1 MYIAVTENEK
11 NRLSLPNFNGGRYG
25 DMAEGE
31 FISIL
36 QQTKLNCTNKI
47 SIESTFHLLQR
58 KNISIEPINVTS
70 YFRDILEVTEND
82 DLKDN
87 NVTQFKNIDWSLV
100 NYVSSRLI
108 SCDLLLSLFRIDLK
122 NITSTADNVPLTI
135 DNYMNKLGN
144 GFSKWL
150 LSVKESKEEDRTT
163 IEKILLERLTN
174 YGYSI
179 TLHAYGKES
188 LRNKSKRKIIDLFD
202 KYIIVDLVK
211 KPRIKSNPSGR
222 TNNNG
227 GSSTN
232 NSITSKHLQL
242 NLILVYDTSQR
253 DAFGSIG
260 TLKSCMITT
269 CMNLEPLN
277 SMKKFAIRNRIATGP
292 TSIKAELAQIMVNVA
307 KVNEDT
313 CFVYDPFVGTG
324 SLLLMASKSGAKMP
338 LGSDIKIGNGQDNF
352 SHFNLAKPDFININ
366 VFNLPF
372 YDFSN
377 ENRMKFD
384 CIITDPPYGI
394 REFRMINKSISDSRS
409 SSLKAL
415 HDSISTYVNELMKIG
430 QKMLVGGG
438 RLVFLFP
445 VYNIKVKGN
454 DVAAML
460 PKVTGMNF
468 VFALPEPFHKWNPPG
483 YRFLVCYER
492 KM

>member
-1 MYIAVTENEK
+1 
-11 NRLSLPNFNGGRYG
+11 
-25 DMAEGE
+25 MAEGGY
-31 FISIL
+31 INL
-36 QQTKLNCTNKI
+36 QQTKSNCTNKI

-70 YFRDILEVTEND
+70 YFRDILEITDND

-150 LSVKESKEEDRTT
+150 LSLKESKEEDRTT

-222 TNNNG
+222 TNNNS
-227 GSSTN
+227 GSSTI
-232 NSITSKHLQL
+232 SITSKHLQL

-324 SLLLMASKSGAKMP
+324 SLLLMASKSGANA
-338 LGSDIKIGNGQDNF
+338 LGSDIKIGNGQDIF
-352 SHFNLAKPDFININ
+352 SFHLAKPDFININ

-377 ENRMKFD
+377 E
-384 CIITDPPYGI
+384 I
-394 REFRMINKSISDSRS
+394 E
-409 SSLKAL
+409 
-415 HDSISTYVNELMKIG
+415 
-430 QKMLVGGG
+430 
-438 RLVFLFP
+438 
-445 VYNIKVKGN
+445 
-454 DVAAML
+454 
-460 PKVTGMNF
+460 
-468 VFALPEPFHKWNPPG
+468 
-483 YRFLVCYER
+483 
-492 KM
+492 